1 MAKAFLKTLKMA
13 KPKKVKIKILKPV
26 AGKYLLS
33 HNVGDTVSIDAKQ
46 AEEIVENKDAEF
58 VK

>member
-1 MAKAFLKTLKMA
+1 MA

>member
-1 MAKAFLKTLKMA
+1 MAKAKE
-13 KPKKVKIKILKPV
+13 VKIKILKPV

-33 HNVGDTVSIDAKQ
+33 HNVGDVVSIEAKQ
-46 AEEIVENKDAEF
+46 ATELVENKDAEF